1 MDSNYS
7 KLEVKDGNIQ
17 FRNPSSRSILP
28 DHGNGYLNPHNA
40 DDLDAEDIDFDDLPL
55 IFGESKSGSNIYGAV
70 FNLTTSIIGAGIM
83 ALPATM
89 KVLGL
94 VLGVILIFFMGV
106 LSEISVEL
114 LVRFSVQCKATSYG
128 EVVQA
133 ALGRTARVLSEICII
148 VNNAGVLV
156 VYLIIIGDVMS
167 GSLHH
172 IGVFDQWLGHGFWD
186 HRKIVIL
193 VVLVLFLAPLCS
205 LDKIDSLSLTS
216 AASVALAVLFV
227 IVVFVVALIKL
238 DAAPE
243 NVSSRETYDCY
254 LRYGIRSTA
263 IAGYLLFGKDT
274 ESDVLTNFDK
284 DLGIRFSSA
293 LDYIVRIGYVLHLVL
308 VFPVIHFSL
317 RQTVDNLIFEG
328 LNPLSESRKRCL
340 VLTLVLLGLI
350 YLGSTMIPNIWT
362 AFKFTGATTAVSL
375 GFTFPSLIALRLSK
389 EGNKLSRMESL
400 LCRKLIR
407 REEKSD
413 LALVAKRSY
422 SERWKNGMMKRS
434 KIKRLM
440 VDRSYKQSRAPLML
454 TNGSPILFPSS
465 RINSFSSVHEYFQ
478 RDDGDC
484 YDDYWPCAVEEIRF
498 SSSPVI
504 SNGDSESSVSGN

>member
-1 MDSNYS
+1 MDSNYA
-7 KLEVKDGNIQ
+7 KLDAKDGN
-17 FRNPSSRSILP
+17 FRFKNQSLRLIPP
-28 DHGNGYLNPHNA
+28 DHDNGYLDPHNA
-40 DDLDAEDIDFDDLPL
+40 DDLEIEDGIDLDDLPL
-55 IFGESKSGSNIYGAV
+55 IFGEKKSGSGIYGAV

-94 VLGVILIFFMGV
+94 VLGLILIFLMGI

-148 VNNAGVLV
+148 VNNAGVLI

-167 GSLHH
+167 GSLRH

-193 VVLVLFLAPLCS
+193 IILVLFLAPLCT

-227 IVVFVVALIKL
+227 IVAIVIALIKL
-238 DAAPE
+238 IEGKIEPPRLTPDFGSKKAILDLLVVIPIMSNAYVCHF
-243 NVSSRETYDCY
+243 NVQPIYNELEGRSPSKMYRVGRLTTIICVLVYA
-254 LRYGIRSTA
+254 STA

-284 DLGIRFSSA
+284 DLGIRFSTA
-293 LDYIVRIGYVLHLVL
+293 LNYIVRIGYVFHLVL

-317 RQTVDNLIFEG
+317 RQTVDTLLFEG

-340 VLTLVLLGLI
+340 VLTIVLLGLI

-375 GFTFPSLIALRLSK
+375 GFTFPALIALRLSK
-389 EGNKLSRMESL
+389 EGSSGLSQAERL
-400 LCRKLIR
+400 L
-407 REEKSD
+407 SW
-413 LALVAKRSY
+413 V
-422 SERWKNGMMKRS
+422 
-434 KIKRLM
+434 
-440 VDRSYKQSRAPLML
+440 ML
-454 TNGSPILFPSS
+454 TLAI
-465 RINSFSSVHEYFQ
+465 IVSVVGVVGNIYGIKSH
-478 RDDGDC
+478 
-484 YDDYWPCAVEEIRF
+484 
-498 SSSPVI
+498 
-504 SNGDSESSVSGN
+504 SE

>member
-7 KLEVKDGNIQ
+7 KLEVVDKNLQARTPD
-17 FRNPSSRSILP
+17 SRLLPP
-28 DHGNGYLNPHNA
+28 DHRNGNLNPDSA
-40 DDLDAEDIDFDDLPL
+40 DALDAEDDIDLDDLPL
-55 IFGESKSGSNIYGAV
+55 IFGERKSGSGIYGAV

-94 VLGVILIFFMGV
+94 ILGVILIFAMGL

-114 LVRFSVQCKATSYG
+114 LVRFSVQCKSTSYG

-133 ALGRTARVLSEICII
+133 ALGRPARILSEICII
-148 VNNAGVLV
+148 INNAGVLV

-172 IGVFDQWLGHGFWD
+172 TGVFDQWLGHGFWD
-186 HRKIVIL
+186 HRKVVIL

-216 AASVALAVLFV
+216 AASVALAVIFV
-227 IVVFVVALIKL
+227 LVVFVVALIKL
-238 DAAPE
+238 VEGKIEPPRMTPDFGSDKAILDLLVVIPIMSNAYVCHF
-243 NVSSRETYDCY
+243 NVQPIYNELEGRSPQKMYRVGRITTIICVLVYA
-254 LRYGIRSTA
+254 STA

-274 ESDVLTNFDK
+274 ESDVLTNFDR
-284 DLGIRFSSA
+284 DLGISFSSA
-293 LDYIVRIGYVLHLVL
+293 LDYIVRIGYVFHLVL

-317 RQTVDNLIFEG
+317 RQTVDTLIFEG

-340 VLTLVLLGLI
+340 VLTFVLLGLI
-350 YLGSTMIPNIWT
+350 YLGSTMVPNIWT

-389 EGNKLSRMESL
+389 EGNGLS
-400 LCRKLIR
+400 C
-407 REEKSD
+407 
-413 LALVAKRSY
+413 V
-422 SERWKNGMMKRS
+422 ERFLSW
-434 KIKRLM
+434 
-440 VDRSYKQSRAPLML
+440 LML
-454 TNGSPILFPSS
+454 TLAIVVGILGVIGNIFSIIDNSS
-465 RINSFSSVHEYFQ
+465 
-478 RDDGDC
+478 
-484 YDDYWPCAVEEIRF
+484 
-498 SSSPVI
+498 
-504 SNGDSESSVSGN
+504 